1 MKELVSEEKLSK
13 EDFES
18 AISELLERIE
28 RQGSFLM
35 DISKSIEARKQRLQN
50 EIKFLEDEFEKNK
63 RALAI
68 DQMMLDFLTQKMKE
82 ASA

>member
-35 DISKSIEARKQRLQN
+35 DSSKSIEARKQRLQN
-50 EIKFLEDEFEKNK
+50 EINFLEDEFEKNK